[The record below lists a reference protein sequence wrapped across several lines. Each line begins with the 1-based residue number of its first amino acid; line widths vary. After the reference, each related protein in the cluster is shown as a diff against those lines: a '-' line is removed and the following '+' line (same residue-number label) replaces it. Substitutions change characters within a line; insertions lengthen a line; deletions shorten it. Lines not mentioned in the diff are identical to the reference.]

1 MPATDSVWTARL
13 GRGIVRCVF
22 ALLALTLLAAPF
34 AYAAHS
40 RISKLQ
46 VTEQFSTAPTTLT
59 PEQQKL
65 AAWVKSRLPSRTP
78 PVILAYHDIRP
89 IAASDEYPDP
99 ADDPRYHYVVTPE
112 DFDAQL
118 TALKAAGYTS
128 LTTDQ
133 YVDYLKGGEI
143 PERAV
148 MITFDDGTHGLWTH
162 ADKIL
167 ERLGMHG
174 VSFLITANVGE
185 NRPYYLSWQE
195 IDRMADSGRWD
206 FQSHTRKM
214 HAKLPIDP
222 HGAVASEMVHR
233 RWLFEHDRLETLP
246 EFEAKIRDD
255 LEGSIRDMTDH
266 GLPRPATFAFPF
278 SQDHRASAD
287 PQAAAIAETVIG
299 ELFVNS
305 FNNAP
310 SQPLPPGTRAAA
322 AGMTGRVE
330 ITVDTTV
337 EELLAEVQTRT
348 PVTPSQAPPAERPE
362 LWMTRTDAPVT
373 AHPDGTGVSLSGN
386 GLYQELAYGM
396 DATADWASYRGSV
409 SMNGLSSKGGQTASV
424 VTRVG
429 TAREVTVRVAADN
442 VRLSVGHNS
451 DEVVLGQDSLPAS
464 DIHTV
469 EFIVSPAGT
478 EFVVDGSVRLQ
489 AASDGSPGSYGGFGL
504 IARRGTE
511 SVAWPAFT
519 DLSVTEGADVPNV
532 RSGVGL
538 LPVS

>member
-1 MPATDSVWTARL
+1 M
-13 GRGIVRCVF
+13 F
-22 ALLALTLLAAPF
+22 AVLALTLLAAPF

-40 RISKLQ
+40 HITKLQ
-46 VTEQFSTAPTTLT
+46 VTEQFSTPPTSLT
-59 PEQQKL
+59 PEL
-65 AAWVKSRLPSRTP
+65 LDRAASMMSRLPARTP

-89 IAASDEYPDP
+89 VAPTDEYPDP
-99 ADDPRYHYVVTPE
+99 ADNPRYHYVVTPE

-133 YVDYLKGGEI
+133 YVDYLNGGEI

-162 ADKIL
+162 ADRIL

-195 IDRMADSGRWD
+195 IELMAGSGRWD

-214 HAKLPIDP
+214 HAKLPIDAS
-222 HGAVASEMVHR
+222 GTVASEMVHR
-233 RWLFEHDRLETLP
+233 RWLFEDNRLETLA
-246 EFEAKIRDD
+246 EFEDKIRDD
-255 LEGSIRDMTDH
+255 LAGSIRDMTDR

-278 SQDHRASAD
+278 SQDHRASQD
-287 PQAAAIAETVIG
+287 PKAAAIAERVIG
-299 ELFVNS
+299 ELFVDS

-322 AGMTGRVE
+322 AGMTGRIE

-337 EELLAEVQTRT
+337 EHLLTEVEART
-348 PVTPSQAPPAERPE
+348 PVTPSQAPPPHRPD
-362 LWMTRTDAPVT
+362 LWVTRTDAPAT
-373 AHPDGTGVSLSGN
+373 ARPDGTGMSLSGN
-386 GLYQELAYGM
+386 GLGQELAYGL
-396 DATADWASYRGSV
+396 DATADWASYQGSV
-409 SMNGLSSKGGQTASV
+409 RMSGLTREGGQTASV
-424 VTRVG
+424 ITGVG
-429 TAREVTVRVAADN
+429 SSRELTVRVSDDH

-451 DEVVLGQDSLPAS
+451 GEVVLGQESLLPSDSHS
-464 DIHTV
+464 VDFT
-469 EFIVSPAGT
+469 VSPEGS
-478 EFVVDGSVRLQ
+478 EFVIDGTVRMH

-504 IARRGTE
+504 AARRDTE
-511 SVAWPAFT
+511 SVAWPTFT
-519 DLSVTEGADVPNV
+519 DLWVTEGPDWPGV
-532 RSGVGL
+532 RSGVGR
-538 LPVS
+538 LPVH